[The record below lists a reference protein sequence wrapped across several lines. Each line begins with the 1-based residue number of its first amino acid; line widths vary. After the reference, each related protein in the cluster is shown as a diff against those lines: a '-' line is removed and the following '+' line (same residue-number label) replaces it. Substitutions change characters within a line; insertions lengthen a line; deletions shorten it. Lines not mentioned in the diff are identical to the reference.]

1 MYARFSRRPRGDC
14 FLARADFFGTLVAGT
29 WAHLKR
35 RGTDGAPNEPVVKFS
50 AKADIDKLEKSLRAY
65 MYAKVPNDMNTKRAV
80 ERSFADFDTD
90 NSKCVSINEFISA
103 LERYGLHVAGRRPG
117 AGGLPMS
124 VVQGLFDKYDTDS
137 SGSLNYKEFTEG
149 LFSVDAVQPLPPAP
163 QGKRVG
169 KRDVCEDTAYLK
181 MSNHIFGGRSREEGA
196 LTMDQM
202 KEMRKGKF

>member
-1 MYARFSRRPRGDC
+1 
-14 FLARADFFGTLVAGT
+14 
-29 WAHLKR
+29 
-35 RGTDGAPNEPVVKFS
+35 
-50 AKADIDKLEKSLRAY
+50 
-65 MYAKVPNDMNTKRAV
+65 
-80 ERSFADFDTD
+80 
-90 NSKCVSINEFISA
+90 
-103 LERYGLHVAGRRPG
+103 
-117 AGGLPMS
+117 MS
-124 VVQGLFDKYDTDS
+124 TVQGLFDKYDSDS

-149 LFSVDAVQPLPPAP
+149 LFSVDDVQPLPPAP